1 MRSSLY
7 VKLAKTNIVTNRK
20 TYIPYIITA
29 VLTVAMFLIMA
40 NLRFSESVAGIEKA
54 TLQMI
59 LNFGVIIIGAFA
71 LIFLFYTNSFLIKRR
86 KKELG
91 IYNILGMEKRHVR
104 RMITLESLFVSLT
117 GIVGGVI
124 IGLLLSRL
132 MYMILQK
139 MVRYDNGL
147 DFEVSMKAIWITLI
161 LFGGIFF
168 LILLANLFTIQM
180 TNPIE
185 LLRGGKVGEREP
197 KSKWILGA
205 IGLVAIAAG
214 YYIAVTTESP
224 VAALN
229 TFFVAV
235 VLVIIGT
242 YGIFMAGSIIFLKL
256 LKKNKKFY
264 YQTNHFVAVS
274 GMIYRMKQN
283 AVGLANICILSTA
296 LLVTISTTVSLY
308 AGMTDMIGH
317 SFPNEIQVALTGGTD
332 EERERLPQRV
342 DEFLADKGHPVKESS
357 YYTLRDTVVV
367 KEGGKLISPAL
378 YGSTPTTS
386 QMAQVILMTLDSY
399 NRNTGQKLNLDQNE
413 VLLYTNDKFTDNEL
427 TINEQTFAI
436 KKQVK
441 DLENDI
447 NNVNVQILEQSYL
460 VVFNDRETILGV
472 LPEED
477 QDIYDTYGVDFN
489 GSVSEKLE
497 MSESIQQLN
506 QEFGEKLTFSSKENA
521 TKMYYVLV
529 GGLLFIGTYFGALFL
544 MATVLIIYYK
554 QISEGYDDKE
564 RFGIM
569 KKVGMSK
576 REISKAIKSQVLL
589 VFFLPLIVAVVHVF
603 FAFPVVRK
611 LLAILYLENVGIF
624 MIATAVTI
632 LVFALIY
639 CLVYVIT
646 AREYYKIVE

>member
-1 MRSSLY
+1 
-7 VKLAKTNIVTNRK
+7 
-20 TYIPYIITA
+20 
-29 VLTVAMFLIMA
+29 
-40 NLRFSESVAGIEKA
+40 
-54 TLQMI
+54 
-59 LNFGVIIIGAFA
+59 
-71 LIFLFYTNSFLIKRR
+71 
-86 KKELG
+86 
-91 IYNILGMEKRHVR
+91 
-104 RMITLESLFVSLT
+104 
-117 GIVGGVI
+117 
-124 IGLLLSRL
+124 
-132 MYMILQK
+132 LQK

-147 DFEVSMKAIWITLI
+147 DFEVSMKAVWITLI

-205 IGLVAIAAG
+205 IGLVAIAVG

-224 VAALN
+224 IAALN

-317 SFPNEIQVALTGGTD
+317 SFPNEIQVAITGGTA

-342 DEFLADKGHPVKESS
+342 DEFLADKGHPVKGSS
-357 YYTLRDTVVV
+357 YYTMRDTVVV
-367 KEGGKLISPAL
+367 KENGKFISSSL
-378 YGSTPTTS
+378 YGDMPTIS
-386 QMAQVILMTLDSY
+386 QMAQVILMTVDSY
-399 NRNTGQKLNLDQNE
+399 NRNTGQNFKLEQGE
-413 VLLYTNDKFTDNEL
+413 MLLYTNDDEFTGNEL
-427 TINEQTFAI
+427 IINEQTFAV

-441 DLENDI
+441 DLKNDI

-460 VVFNDRETILGV
+460 MVFNDRETILGV
-472 LPEED
+472 LPED
-477 QDIYDTYGVDFN
+477 DRDVYDTYGVDFN
-489 GSVSEKLE
+489 GSVAEKLE
-497 MSESIQQLN
+497 ISESIQHLN
-506 QEFGEKLTFSSKENA
+506 QEFGGKLTFSSKENA

-639 CLVYVIT
+639 CLVYAIT